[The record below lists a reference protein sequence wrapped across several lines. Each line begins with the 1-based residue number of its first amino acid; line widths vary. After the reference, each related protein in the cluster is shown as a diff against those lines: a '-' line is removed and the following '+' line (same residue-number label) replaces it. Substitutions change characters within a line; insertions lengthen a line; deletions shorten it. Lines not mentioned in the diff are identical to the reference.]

1 MVALGNSGK
10 EEHPYYRK
18 GEGSID
24 RQGQKTNYGRGNTKL
39 HARKCIKDGSGK
51 EILSVQAKSS
61 ISKE

>member
-39 HARKCIKDGSGK
+39 HARKCIKDGRGK
-51 EILSVQAKSS
+51 
-61 ISKE
+61 